1 MKASLALALIS
12 ALSALVTGQTA
23 GTASPFYQK
32 NGQVF
37 TLQSTTPTPQTS
49 TMVSLSPQTSVSVR
63 HTIVR
68 NRPAYPY
75 PYTETTLQSD
85 GSEDSS
91 YYYTYE
97 DTSEESS
104 NKYLTTPIPT
114 TPTSKSTVRS
124 FWNSQKA
131 QLDARRKESTQKFL
145 PTYSRPTANTESKP
159 KVEFKVREKP
169 KFGLANRNKEQT
181 TTPASSEDYTSQV
194 QTTTQK
200 SVKNNNIEA
209 NSAIEK
215 SPVKDD
221 SNRVQAKG
229 SNQNQIVGRIGEIP
243 VQNKFSTQIQP
254 SVQAQSKNVNRF
266 GASRQSKFDESAA
279 TNKLAESIAKLQQP
293 ALKNTLSSLAALAS
307 NKNQQPA
314 LSPEQFLLNLNKQQ
328 LSLSNNKQ
336 QSPVNNQLLTSNLQ
350 GLLNSNQ
357 NQQQLPNTNQQSLLS
372 LLLNNQQTSKPNAFV
387 VTSPAVNTAARSS
400 ESLVDSGEGS
410 SFLSRLGALAL
421 GGGGDGLVL
430 ERDGGYGGGNGLSF
444 NLGPVPDPLTILLK
458 LLSLIP
464 RPLLDLNGR
473 IFFGIELGKNAGLV
487 SGAAAKPGLK
497 PIG

>member
-23 GTASPFYQK
+23 GTAYPFYQK
-32 NGQVF
+32 NGQIF
-37 TLQSTTPTPQTS
+37 TLQSTTPTPHTS
-49 TMVSLSPQTSVSVR
+49 TMVSLSPQTSVSVQ

-97 DTSEESS
+97 DTSEES
-104 NKYLTTPIPT
+104 NDKYTTTPVPT
-114 TPTSKSTVRS
+114 TSTAKSTVRS

-131 QLDARRKESTQKFL
+131 QLDARRKENSQKLL
-145 PTYSRPTANTESKP
+145 PTYNRPTPKAESKP
-159 KVEFKVREKP
+159 KVEFKIREKP
-169 KFGLANRNKEQT
+169 KFGLANRNKELT
-181 TTPASSEDYTSQV
+181 TTPASGDEYTSQV

-200 SVKNNNIEA
+200 SVKNNNVEA
-209 NSAIEK
+209 NLAIEK
-215 SPVKDD
+215 SPMKDD
-221 SNRVQAKG
+221 SNKVQEKG
-229 SNQNQIVGRIGEIP
+229 TNPNQIVGRIGEIP
-243 VQNKFSTQIQP
+243 VSNKFSTQIQP
-254 SVQAQSKNVNRF
+254 SVQAQNKKVNRF
-266 GASRQSKFDESAA
+266 GASRQSKFDESVA
-279 TNKLAESIAKLQQP
+279 TSKLAESIAKLQQP
-293 ALKNTLSSLAALAS
+293 ALKDALNSLAALAS

-314 LSPEQFLLNLNKQQ
+314 LSPEQFLMNLNKQQ
-328 LSLSNNKQ
+328 LPLSSNKQ
-336 QSPVNNQLLTSNLQ
+336 QSSVNQQFLTSNLQ
-350 GLLNSNQ
+350 GLLNSKQ

-372 LLLNNQQTSKPNAFV
+372 LFLNNQQTSKPNAFV
-387 VTSPAVNTAARSS
+387 VTSPAVDTAARSS
-400 ESLVDSGEGS
+400 EALIDSTAGS
-410 SFLSRLGALAL
+410 GFLSRLGALAL
-421 GGGGDGLVL
+421 GGGGDGLLL
-430 ERDGGYGGGNGLSF
+430 ERDGGYGGGNGLTF

-487 SGAAAKPGLK
+487 SGAVPKPGIK